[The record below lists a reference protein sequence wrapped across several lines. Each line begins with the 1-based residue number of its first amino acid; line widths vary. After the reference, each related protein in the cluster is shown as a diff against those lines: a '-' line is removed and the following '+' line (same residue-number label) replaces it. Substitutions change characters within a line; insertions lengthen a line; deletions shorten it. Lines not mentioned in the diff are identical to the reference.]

1 MSLFRQPRLG
11 RSYQIQSAKAQVE
24 LKTADLAN
32 EEQKISLEAWESYQS
47 LQTETENLKA
57 TDDLSQSATQSFN
70 VAQGRYKKGVG
81 TIIELLN
88 AQSTLADSK
97 QQRILA
103 LSNWRTA
110 RLKLASS
117 LGKLGFWAI

>member
-1 MSLFRQPRLG
+1 MK
-11 RSYQIQSAKAQVE
+11 RSYEIQSAKAQVE
-24 LKTADLAN
+24 LKEAELAN
-32 EEQKISLEAWESYQS
+32 EEQRISLEVWESYQS

-57 TDDLSQSATQSFN
+57 TDNLSQSATQSFN
-70 VAQGRYKKGVG
+70 VTQGRYKTGVG
-81 TIIELLN
+81 TIIELLS
-88 AQSTLADSK
+88 AQSALADSR